1 MNRSGE
7 NPLTAEIDHLA
18 KDQDV
23 PDCPAPLMAI
33 VLSNQIP
40 YD

>member
-7 NPLTAEIDHLA
+7 NPLTAEIQTRHLA

-33 VLSNQIP
+33 VFE
-40 YD
+40 